1 MKEDLFYYFNKNKA
15 ILLLMLAIYSFSLIL
30 YFINFQSVNYS
41 ATYPNNFDIIRFI
54 NSFFWCAFSFFFI
67 KFKER
72 KVIPYFL
79 LLTLWTQ
86 IVPIGIV
93 YSFSGGSALFFNI
106 INLGFFLTVILSNL
120 EPIKEFSLFNNLD
133 NKSIISFFSIL
144 ILILLC
150 VILKYNGLPSM
161 LALNI
166 YRVYELRT
174 SNAFVLNRYLHWFMG
189 MAVTVVIPFILSY
202 EVRKN
207 TKNTLL
213 YLIFFSLIIIILYL
227 YTGYKFYLFSLPVT
241 LFCIYFSYVK
251 HFTLKLFVYFSIIML
266 IISLFSCMNN
276 IFGIFFENIFSLIG
290 RRALIVP
297 ARVVFFYDH
306 YFEENDKYYFYGFLP
321 QAFLPYG
328 NPLAN
333 NEIIG
338 KTIGLRY
345 LKEPTNA
352 STGHIGEAVMHF
364 GRIGIFFSWFLY
376 LFILKILEML
386 EKKIGFN
393 VVVGAFSF
401 FIYFLIDAPLIASLI
416 HGSGL
421 ALIVMALIFKKERF
435 LTN

>member
-1 MKEDLFYYFNKNKA
+1 MKKELFLYFNKSKA

-41 ATYPNNFDIIRFI
+41 AAYPNNFDAVRFI
-54 NSFFWCAFSFFFI
+54 NSFIWCVLSVLLV

-72 KVIPYFL
+72 QVIPYFL

-86 IVPIGIV
+86 IVPIAIV
-93 YSFSGGSALFFNI
+93 YSFCGGSALFFNI
-106 INLGFFLTVILSNL
+106 INLGFCLVVIFSNL
-120 EPIKEFSLFNNLD
+120 EPIKEFSFFNNLN
-133 NKSIISFFSIL
+133 NKNIISIFSVL
-144 ILILLC
+144 IFALLC
-150 VILKYNGLPSM
+150 IIIKNNGLPSM

-166 YRVYELRT
+166 YKVYELRA
-174 SNAFVLNRYLHWFMG
+174 SNTLILNRYLQWFMS
-189 MAVTVVIPFILSY
+189 AVVTVFIPFIISY
-202 EVRKN
+202 IIYRKN
-207 TKNTLL
+207 KYTSWGVASLC
-213 YLIFFSLIIIILYL
+213 LIVLILYL

-241 LFCIYFSYVK
+241 IFCVYFSYIK
-251 HFTLKLFVYFSIIML
+251 HFILKFFICFSIIML
-266 IISLFSCMNN
+266 LISLFSIGNN
-276 IFGIFFENIFSLIG
+276 RFCSFFEDIFSLIG
-290 RRALIVP
+290 RRALLVP
-297 ARVVFFYDH
+297 ARVIFFYDH
-306 YFEENDKYYFYGFLP
+306 YFEENDKYFFYGFLP

-338 KTIGLRY
+338 KTIGSKY

-376 LFILKILEML
+376 LVILKILEML

-393 VVVGAFSF
+393 VIVGAFSF
-401 FIYFLIDAPLIASLI
+401 FIYFIIDAPLIASFI

-421 ALIVMALIFKKERF
+421 ALIIIALIFKKEKSV
-435 LTN
+435 